1 MFVSQLHSTRD
12 LQPMSLFKPFSIC
25 AIYCTLSRGR
35 VQPRGRYSGTGVA
48 PAGRADGDDGE
59 CEQGEKRPVPQPADD
74 GAAADDAG

>member
-1 MFVSQLHSTRD
+1 MKCLKLYDRKLSRTVLRRESGSNPAD
-12 LQPMSLFKPFSIC
+12 L
-25 AIYCTLSRGR
+25 ARHHRGR

-74 GAAADDAG
+74 GAAADDTG

>member
-1 MFVSQLHSTRD
+1 MLEPYEWKHSRTVLRRESGSNPAD
-12 LQPMSLFKPFSIC
+12 LARHHC
-25 AIYCTLSRGR
+25 GR
-35 VQPRGRYSGTGVA
+35 LQPRGRYSGTGVA